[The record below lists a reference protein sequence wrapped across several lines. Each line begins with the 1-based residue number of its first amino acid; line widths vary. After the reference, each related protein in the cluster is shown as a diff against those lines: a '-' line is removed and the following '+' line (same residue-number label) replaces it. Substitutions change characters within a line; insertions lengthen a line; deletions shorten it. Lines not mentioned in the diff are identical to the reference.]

1 MKYLVYCI
9 FSKKEASRINR
20 MPVGVG
26 GCPTYVVEENDLGA
40 VVSSIPYTEMSTDS
54 STILAYHNVVESLH
68 DQLGVI
74 PLRFGTLVGDEAE
87 INRLL
92 EKHGERYKT
101 LLTKLDGCVEIGIR
115 VILKNVAIK
124 TDDGHNKASVLSP
137 ANCIGTGAAYLAHRK
152 AHHDAEALATENNQ
166 RVIERYR
173 LPFEGLFVGFKAET
187 SESTPF
193 TDQLSTLFL
202 SLYFLVRRQS
212 LGACRKVYEELKSR
226 ETTKMMLSGPWPPY
240 NFVLPE
246 DY

>member
-1 MKYLVYCI
+1 
-9 FSKKEASRINR
+9 

-26 GCPTYVVEENDLGA
+26 GGPTYVVEENDLGA
-40 VVSSIPYTEMSTDS
+40 VVSAIPYSEIPTDS
-54 STILAYHNVVESLH
+54 STILTYHNVVESLH
-68 DQLGVI
+68 DQFGVI
-74 PLRFGTLVGDEAE
+74 PLRFGTLFGDEAE

-92 EKHGERYKT
+92 EKHGERYKV

-115 VILKNVAIK
+115 VILNNGAIK
-124 TDDGHNKASVLSP
+124 TDEGRNKASVLSP
-137 ANCIGTGAAYLAHRK
+137 PNCIGTGAAYLAHRK

-166 RVIERYR
+166 REIERYR
-173 LPFEGLFVGFKAET
+173 LPFEGLFVGFKGET

-193 TDQLSTLFL
+193 RDQSSTLFL
-202 SLYFLVRRQS
+202 SLYFLVRRQA
-212 LGACRKVYEELKSR
+212 LGAFREVYEQLKTR

>member
-9 FSKKEASRINR
+9 FSKQEASRINR
-20 MPVGVG
+20 MPAGVG
-26 GCPTYVVEENDLGA
+26 GGPTYVVEENGLGA
-40 VVSSIPYTEMSTDS
+40 VVSAIPYSEIPKDS

-68 DQLGVI
+68 NQLGVI
-74 PLRFGTLVGDEAE
+74 PLRFGTVVGDEAE

-92 EKHGERYKT
+92 EKHGERYKI

-115 VILKNVAIK
+115 AILDGVAHT
-124 TDDGHNKASVLSP
+124 TDGDNGASIISQ
-137 ANCIGTGAAYLAHRK
+137 ANCVGTGAAYLALRK

-187 SESTPF
+187 SESAPSR
-193 TDQLSTLFL
+193 DQSSNVFL
-202 SLYFLVRRQS
+202 SLYFLVRRQA
-212 LGACRKVYEELKSR
+212 LGAFRKVYEQLKSR